1 MENIF
6 EKEDLKLK
14 KNKDENFQ
22 QIAKFGPKT
31 SILSDHGN
39 LVSILIYKIILKV
52 QEREL
57 EGMQEVLT
65 VYNNQ
70 CF

>member
-39 LVSILIYKIILKV
+39 LV
-52 QEREL
+52 
-57 EGMQEVLT
+57 
-65 VYNNQ
+65 
-70 CF
+70 FF